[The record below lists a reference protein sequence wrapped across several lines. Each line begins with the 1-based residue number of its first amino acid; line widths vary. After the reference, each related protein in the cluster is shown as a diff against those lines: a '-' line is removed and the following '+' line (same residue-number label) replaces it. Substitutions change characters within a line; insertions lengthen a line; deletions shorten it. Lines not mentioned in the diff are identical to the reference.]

1 MVTGTRR
8 QGGKVKMNQKFS
20 ISFQVTEANFIH
32 TTPED
37 LEYYLKDLLT
47 KSVLPALNLDL
58 VYSSFEAKK
67 ARK

>member
-1 MVTGTRR
+1 MR
-8 QGGKVKMNQKFS
+8 QKYS
-20 ISFQVTEANFIH
+20 ISFKVSEANFIH

-58 VYSSFEAKK
+58 VHLSFEVKR

>member
-1 MVTGTRR
+1 M
-8 QGGKVKMNQKFS
+8 KSQKFTV
-20 ISFQVTEANFIH
+20 SFQVTESNFIH
-32 TTPED
+32 TTAED

-58 VYSSFEAKK
+58 VHLSFTVKK